1 MLKNQNYL
9 DKRTGLTIPVV
20 ALAQVNTELGK
31 ATFYIGISREAIMQG
46 NIIEKRTMFLTF
58 DRNVNPYEYAYSKAK
73 EPREIPVYD
82 PQTGKEEIK
91 IVDGVFAGWDD
102 EIDYTQIFN

>member
-1 MLKNQNYL
+1 MLKKNDYL

-20 ALAQVNTELGK
+20 ALAQVDTARGK
-31 ATFYIGISREAIMQG
+31 ADFHIGISREAIEKG
-46 NIIEKRTMFLTF
+46 NIIETKTMYMKF
-58 DRNVNPYEYAYSKAK
+58 DRNVNPYEFAYHKAK

-91 IVDGVFAGWDD
+91 VVDGLFAGWNDF
-102 EIDYTQIFN
+102 YL